1 MNNTIRNIIMAVVFV
16 ICLALVI
23 IGQKNISVTGL
34 VMELSRIV
42 AMSFCEPRS

>member
-1 MNNTIRNIIMAVVFV
+1 MAVVFV

-34 VMELSRIV
+34 FGGKFRRRLIKETFL
-42 AMSFCEPRS
+42 

>member
-1 MNNTIRNIIMAVVFV
+1 MAVVFV

-34 VMELSRIV
+34 VMELIGLV
-42 AMSFCEPRS
+42 GLLTILFCYNRRYK